1 MRLFRAGDE
10 QDVCRRRR
18 RKRAP
23 NADAG
28 FARAEP
34 TNDAPRVRSSG
45 GGDGGGEI
53 VRAAR
58 RASARVVEL
67 GVRGDETLIR
77 RLYTDY
83 IDGGGGERR

>member
-1 MRLFRAGDE
+1 MA
-10 QDVCRRRR
+10 
-18 RKRAP
+18 AA
-23 NADAG
+23 NAAVDAG

-45 GGDGGGEI
+45 GGGGGGEI

-83 IDGGGGERR
+83 DRRRAAASGDRFRSIRRDRVTR

>member
-1 MRLFRAGDE
+1 MA
-10 QDVCRRRR
+10 
-18 RKRAP
+18 AA
-23 NADAG
+23 NAAVDAG

>member
-1 MRLFRAGDE
+1 MAAPLAPASRAG
-10 QDVCRRRR
+10 
-18 RKRAP
+18 
-23 NADAG
+23 
-28 FARAEP
+28 
-34 TNDAPRVRSSG
+34 SG

-77 RLYTDY
+77 RVADG
-83 IDGGGGERR
+83 GGGGERR